1 MSDTLQL
8 TFREEVSPED
18 CARVRDVVAS
28 TGFFYPEE
36 LDIAEELVRERL
48 EKGPASGYHF
58 VLVDAGAGNGAPGPH
73 TELLGYACH
82 GPSDADPT
90 LFDLYWIA
98 VRQGCRG
105 SGLGTEILHRTE
117 ELVRDMGGKLLVAE
131 TSGRELYAPTRRFY
145 ERHGFFEAE
154 RVKDFYRPGD
164 DKVVYHKLLGHKALA
179 HKELK
184 AENVPHPPHS

>member
-1 MSDTLQL
+1 MRLGMSNTLQL
-8 TFREEVSPED
+8 TFREEVCPTD
-18 CARVRDVVAS
+18 CAHVRDVVAS

-48 EKGPASGYHF
+48 EKGLVSGYHF
-58 VLVDAGAGNGAPGPH
+58 IFADAETGDGASGRNA
-73 TELLGYACH
+73 ELLGYACH

-105 SGLGTEILHRTE
+105 SGLGAEILRRTE
-117 ELVRDMGGKLLVAE
+117 QRARDMGGRLLVAE

-164 DKVVYHKLLGHKALA
+164 DKVVYHKRLA
-179 HKELK
+179 HEEPSLG
-184 AENVPHPPHS
+184 NVPHPPHP

>member
-8 TFREEVSPED
+8 TFREQVRPED
-18 CARVRDVVAS
+18 CADVRAVVAS

-48 EKGPASGYHF
+48 EKGPASGYYF
-58 VLVDAGAGNGAPGPH
+58 IFADAEVDAGAEKSASG
-73 TELLGYACH
+73 TDRLLGYACY

-90 LFDLYWIA
+90 LIDLYWIA
-98 VRQGCRG
+98 VRQSSRG
-105 SGLGTEILHRTE
+105 SGLGAEILRRTE
-117 ELVRDMGGKLLVAE
+117 QRARDMGGGLLVAE

-164 DKVVYHKLLGHKALA
+164 DKVVYHKRLEY
-179 HKELK
+179 KEPSVG
-184 AENVPHPPHS
+184 NVPHPPHP